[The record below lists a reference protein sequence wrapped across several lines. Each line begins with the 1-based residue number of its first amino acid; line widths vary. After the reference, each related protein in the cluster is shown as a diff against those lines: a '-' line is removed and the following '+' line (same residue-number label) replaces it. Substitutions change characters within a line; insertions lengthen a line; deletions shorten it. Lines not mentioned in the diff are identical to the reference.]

1 MTALPVTAPPPRLD
15 EEMLWQILAAA
26 DIGLLVTD
34 AQRRIVY
41 VNPTFTRETGYS
53 AEEVLGRSCSF
64 LQGPGTDAADIA
76 ALREALDRGEPVQ
89 RVVLN
94 YRKDGSTMR
103 YKLRIRPVHEGGA
116 VRYFVGV
123 QEDYS
128 AAHAAQVQLE
138 RLAYLDSL
146 TGLGNRRAFD
156 ARLAEAACGGEGF
169 ALVLLDL
176 NDFKQINDSRGHPAG
191 DALLREVGGCLQR
204 ILPDAGLAF
213 RLGGDEFAV
222 LLPGGPEQAGQAAR
236 VLAALEELEGGT
248 LRTGLGCAHFPGEA
262 GDIPSLLRLADR
274 RLYGHKAAVK
284 ARR

>member
-1 MTALPVTAPPPRLD
+1 MTALPVAAPADLG
-15 EEMLWQILAAA
+15 EEMLWEVLAAA

-34 AQRRIVY
+34 AQRRILY
-41 VNPTFTRETGYS
+41 VNPTFTRETGYT
-53 AEEVLGRSCSF
+53 AQEVLGRSCTF
-64 LQGPGTDAADIA
+64 LQGPETDAADIA
-76 ALREALDRGEPVQ
+76 AIRAALNRGEPVS

-103 YKLRIRPVHEGGA
+103 YRLRIRPIRQGGA

-128 AAHAAQVQLE
+128 AAHAAQAQLE

-156 ARLAEAACGGEGF
+156 ARLAEAASCGEGF

-176 NDFKQINDSRGHPAG
+176 NDFKQVNDGRGHPAG
-191 DALLREVGGCLQR
+191 DALLIQVGDCLQR
-204 ILPDAGLAF
+204 ILPEDGSAF

-222 LLPGGPEQAGQAAR
+222 LLPGGAEQAGQAQR
-236 VLAALEELEGGT
+236 VLAALEELEGGK
-248 LRTGLGCAHFPGEA
+248 LRTGLGCAHFPAEA

-274 RLYGHKAAVK
+274 RLYQHKAAVK